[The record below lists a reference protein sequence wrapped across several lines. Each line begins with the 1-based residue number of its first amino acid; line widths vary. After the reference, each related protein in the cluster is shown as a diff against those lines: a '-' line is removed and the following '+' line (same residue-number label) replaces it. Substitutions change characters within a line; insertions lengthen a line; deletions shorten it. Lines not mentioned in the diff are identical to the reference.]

1 MKRDLLQFVGWISLL
16 WPALCARAFAD
27 NLDDVR
33 NWRTSGLPIAAAW
46 NCEGTPCRWHVE
58 QVKAGHRLLPSV
70 FVPNFD
76 AFDVHCSNIRQIGM
90 FVDPNADA
98 LRWLA
103 ANNLPLCLRT
113 NNISNAFERSK
124 RYRGG
129 DFSTQPIVYR
139 KLADGTLD
147 QIPRTDP
154 FGPLAN
160 WETEGRLW
168 GASPWVKRIGEFHP
182 SPPWLML
189 VENNE
194 GQYDEVRNYLAG
206 GTWKPNLDTLSV
218 RLREWLRAD
227 ATNTPDDAVTL
238 FWQSRAAQ
246 YGTLYQAFREASP
259 WPGVPLTTAAY
270 GGSMVLQSPTIPR
283 DADEIGYDPEG
294 LSYDALSPAQYI
306 TPTNGDLTSV
316 WFWSQIS
323 NKIPAWEWIEKRNPN
338 AYREISVAINEAG
351 ALAAANRILV
361 GSESAAHTTITPD
374 VFEGVCGYLLW
385 SLREPGRPM
394 LLRHWNGSA
403 LKPDGAFSTDPRLA
417 GMTHGNYILA
427 VAQACDRICR
437 HPTLREF
444 YTRGRPVLVPGEP
457 AHPTDVFRAKF
468 GQPPYPRAGEPD
480 TRWRCLDCDAND
492 PRSAWQW
499 GTITTSTGEKRNGVT
514 GSNRVWACATE
525 LDGRYLVYAFTP
537 LKMGVVKLTIPG
549 KGDVSFDFG
558 GEPFRYRLYAPP
570 ESQQLVEVPLGD

>member
-1 MKRDLLQFVGWISLL
+1 MIAVLIAI
-16 WPALCARAFAD
+16 ALAQTPD
-27 NLDDVR
+27 NLADLR
-33 NWRTSGLPIAAAW
+33 AWPTSGLPVAAAW

-58 QVKAGHRLLPSV
+58 QVQAGHRLLPSV
-70 FVPNFD
+70 FFPNYD
-76 AFDVHCSNIRQIGM
+76 AFDVHCSNARQIGM

-129 DFSTQPIVYR
+129 DFATQPIVYR
-139 KLADGTLD
+139 RLADGTLD

-154 FGPLAN
+154 FAGNAA

-182 SPPWLML
+182 SPPWLMF

-194 GQYDEVRNYLAG
+194 GQYDEVRNYIAAG
-206 GTWKPNLDTLSV
+206 QWKPALDTLSV
-218 RLREWLRAD
+218 RMAAWVKANGT
-227 ATNTPDDAVTL
+227 AVPDDAVTL

-323 NKIPAWEWIEKRNPN
+323 NKIPAWEWLEKMGPGTGDSGLGKGRNAWREVSVSVNPEGAVAATN
-338 AYREISVAINEAG
+338 AGRHEVVTP
-351 ALAAANRILV
+351 ALFDAW
-361 GSESAAHTTITPD
+361 
-374 VFEGVCGYLLW
+374 CGWLLW

-403 LKPDGAFSTDPRLA
+403 LKPDGAFSSDPRLA
-417 GMTHGNYILA
+417 GVTHGDYILA
-427 VAQACDRICR
+427 AAKACDRICE

-444 YTRGRPVLVPGEP
+444 WLKGRPVVVPGAP

-468 GQPPYPRAGEPD
+468 APGTQYPRAGDSD
-480 TRWRCLDCDAND
+480 TRWRCLDCDQNT
-492 PRSAWQW
+492 PRSDWKW
-499 GTITTSTGEKRNGVT
+499 GTLTLPSGEKRNGVT
-514 GSNRVWACATE
+514 GSNKVWACATE
-525 LDGRYLVYAFTP
+525 LEGRWLVYAFSPCKLTAP
-537 LKMGVVKLTIPG
+537 IRLTIPG
-549 KGDVSFDFG
+549 AGDVTVD
-558 GEPFRYRLYAPP
+558 PP
-570 ESQQLVEVPLGD
+570 QPWAYYLVEPAGVRATRLEAE